1 VSTYNLV
8 LSVALRTYLYGA
20 LKELMSPAVLTI
32 IIVMYYRLW
41 WAGLFIQPYS
51 VRRHMVYIGWRTYT
65 FSFEFLSLQVEVV
78 SCHSWLHPY
87 WYVCRCRCT
96 RNVRS
101 TSLYVLYLGVLRV
114 ERRTVRRDRHY
125 VAMDRGEI
133 GVCVRRSM
141 YCSSTISLEDVMKRT
156 GSVCL
161 YGYT

>member
-1 VSTYNLV
+1 MVFWQLYLELSIVTSRYFYDALITSYFVLAWKNFLSLVSLSKIPLSRDFVSTYILV
-8 LSVALRTYLYGA
+8 LSVALRTSLYGA
-20 LKELMSPAVLTI
+20 LKEFMSPAVLTI

-51 VRRHMVYIGWRTYT
+51 VRRHTVYIGWRTYT

-101 TSLYVLYLGVLRV
+101 MSL
-114 ERRTVRRDRHY
+114 
-125 VAMDRGEI
+125 
-133 GVCVRRSM
+133 
-141 YCSSTISLEDVMKRT
+141 
-156 GSVCL
+156 
-161 YGYT
+161 

>member
-1 VSTYNLV
+1 MASRIDTY
-8 LSVALRTYLYGA
+8 
-20 LKELMSPAVLTI
+20 
-32 IIVMYYRLW
+32 
-41 WAGLFIQPYS
+41 
-51 VRRHMVYIGWRTYT
+51 
-65 FSFEFLSLQVEVV
+65 VEVG
-78 SCHSWLHPY
+78 LQ
-87 WYVCRCRCT
+87 

-133 GVCVRRSM
+133 GVCVRGSM

-161 YGYT
+161 YGYTSNVLRAALLGRWLAVTTYCWLMLRSEGAGSL